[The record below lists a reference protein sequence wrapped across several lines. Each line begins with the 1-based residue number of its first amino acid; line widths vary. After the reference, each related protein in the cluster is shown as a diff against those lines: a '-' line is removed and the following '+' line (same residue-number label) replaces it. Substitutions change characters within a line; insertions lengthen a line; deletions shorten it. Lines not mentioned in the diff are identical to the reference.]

1 MMLPLPSRAA
11 LLPLML
17 VVLALVFFVLWRSAE
32 RRAQV
37 GFNSGWIAYFLADLR
52 HPQCHIGPPLL
63 ASDGD
68 RPGPFVPRRDEV
80 RQ

>member
-1 MMLPLPSRAA
+1 MMLPRLSRAA

-17 VVLALVFFVLWRSAE
+17 VVVALVFFVLWRSAE

-52 HPQCHIGPPLL
+52 HPQCHIGPPFF
-63 ASDGD
+63 AEGGD
-68 RPGPFVPRRDEV
+68 RPGPFVPAQSER
-80 RQ
+80 